1 VIEVRWAPSAVR
13 DLERIFDKIRK
24 DNPAAAE
31 RVIRTIYEGCA
42 ALVMF
47 PERGRP
53 GRIKGRRELVF
64 APLPYIAVYRVKE
77 RQQVVEISRIYHGA
91 QNWP

>member
-1 VIEVRWAPSAVR
+1 MEVRWAPSAVR
-13 DLERIFDKIRK
+13 DLERIFYKIRM

-42 ALVMF
+42 ALATF
-47 PERGRP
+47 PDRGRL
-53 GRIKGRRELVF
+53 GRVRGRRELVF
-64 APLPYIAVYRVKE
+64 ARLPYIAVYRVRESK
-77 RQQVVEISRIYHGA
+77 QAVEVSRIYHGA

>member
-1 VIEVRWAPSAVR
+1 MEVRWAPSAVR

-53 GRIKGRRELVF
+53 GRVKGRRELVF
-64 APLPYIAVYRVKE
+64 APLLRSANRSWRFSASITVLRIGLSGP
-77 RQQVVEISRIYHGA
+77 SR
-91 QNWP
+91 WM

>member
-1 VIEVRWAPSAVR
+1 MQVRWAPSAVR

-31 RVIRTIYEGCA
+31 RVIRTVYEGCA
-42 ALVMF
+42 ALATF

-53 GRIKGRRELVF
+53 GRVQGRRELVF

>member
-1 VIEVRWAPSAVR
+1 MEVRWAPSAVR

-53 GRIKGRRELVF
+53 GRVQGRRELVF

-77 RQQVVEISRIYHGA
+77 CQQVVEISRIYHGA